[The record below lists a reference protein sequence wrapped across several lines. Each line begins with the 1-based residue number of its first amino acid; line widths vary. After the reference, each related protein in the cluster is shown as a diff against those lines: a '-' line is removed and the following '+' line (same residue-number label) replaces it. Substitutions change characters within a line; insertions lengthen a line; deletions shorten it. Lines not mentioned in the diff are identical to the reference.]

1 MCVAHQ
7 YTHIHTHTR
16 VHAHI
21 QHEGSNTQAV
31 ERKYLIAL
39 VATSTQ
45 SPRLLDNS

>member
-7 YTHIHTHTR
+7 YTHARTR
-16 VHAHI
+16 AHAHI

-31 ERKYLIAL
+31 EEKYLIAL

-45 SPRLLDNS
+45 SARLLDN